1 MYKIILFV
9 SLFFSSLFTAFRK
22 NICWN
27 QTNDLTVWKK
37 HSIWE
42 NWKLGVP
49 QGNRADKFHLLYLH
63 LST

>member
-42 NWKLGVP
+42 NWKLGGTP
-49 QGNRADKFHLLYLH
+49 REQSR
-63 LST
+63 